1 MRKSQAAAL
10 VQGRRILCLYHGED
24 LWHERLL
31 LKAADASGFVW
42 VIVTPDCDVYWE
54 DYRKS
59 EDIKDIRLVPLAGG
73 RPAGVT
79 GKIYPFTFVPSP
91 TQLADWRKE
100 AVAVFNSIPVSV
112 PVIADADAVAD
123 GDSAPMKARK
133 GKVRPG
139 EGGLSADD
147 DEEHLRGS
155 VVQKAPAPSGQRWY
169 TSAPSSCGTLEAGVL
184 LVDNYE
190 SCLVSDGQGLF
201 ILKGGSVYGELVKVT
216 KSDAVGERRRKVVEY
231 LLALEGGEEWAK
243 VDKAE
248 TPRKA
253 ADEKADAV
261 ELDARVLPVSKRLGR
276 RHRAWDSVA
285 ADSTEIPMESWPVDG
300 PRAALWVIMFLAR
313 FVGGGPEAYHRWWRS
328 ITRLTMAD
336 WGVAEHSQICRYLS
350 LAGEYDQL
358 DMGNLAVVEA
368 ICRRLQLIEY
378 QYRER
383 SREATRG
390 GAQGGSASSALTGLT
405 VMSGG
410 EADLFDGIGA
420 ADNSVCVAP
429 KLVEWIAAELQK
441 TAAIDKAAR
450 KAREERSLAKT
461 TVSLEQPPLL
471 ANLPPTADKADK
483 AGKGGGKKE

>member
-1 MRKSQAAAL
+1 M
-10 VQGRRILCLYHGED
+10 
-24 LWHERLL
+24 
-31 LKAADASGFVW
+31 
-42 VIVTPDCDVYWE
+42 
-54 DYRKS
+54 
-59 EDIKDIRLVPLAGG
+59 
-73 RPAGVT
+73 
-79 GKIYPFTFVPSP
+79 
-91 TQLADWRKE
+91 
-100 AVAVFNSIPVSV
+100 
-112 PVIADADAVAD
+112 
-123 GDSAPMKARK
+123 
-133 GKVRPG
+133 
-139 EGGLSADD
+139 
-147 DEEHLRGS
+147 
-155 VVQKAPAPSGQRWY
+155 
-169 TSAPSSCGTLEAGVL
+169 
-184 LVDNYE
+184 
-190 SCLVSDGQGLF
+190 
-201 ILKGGSVYGELVKVT
+201 T
-216 KSDAVGERRRKVVEY
+216 KSDVVGERRRKVAEY

-336 WGVAEHSQICRYLS
+336 WGVAEHSQICRYLA

-358 DMGNLAVVEA
+358 DMGNLA
-368 ICRRLQLIEY
+368 Y
-378 QYRER
+378 ER

-471 ANLPPTADKADK
+471 ANLPPTAAKADK
-483 AGKGGGKKE
+483 GKGGGKKT